1 MKTFLR
7 WMLIGLA
14 GLGILVALFYAEED
28 LRGWHAWNK
37 FKHHWEAKG
46 ERFDFASVMPPSV
59 PDDQNFAMSPVW
71 IAEIKSLW
79 QSNPERA
86 KAWYGSRIDDDE
98 VSKIASQLPV
108 GVSGLVGKNWESQ
121 KAPATPEMAS
131 HWTTA
136 GATDLTPWQSYYR
149 DLETRT
155 PLAGIPITPQPQSPA
170 ADVLLALSKFDPV
183 IEELRHDSALPD
195 SRFPV
200 IYTTEDPAAILIPHL
215 AAVKRYAQ
223 VLQLR
228 ASAELQDSQSEK
240 ALDDVKLILRLTDSV
255 RTEPFLISHL
265 VRIAAV
271 NIALQSVWEGMA
283 ARQWSDAQLTELNA
297 ELAKLDFLTDYK
309 LTMRGELGSQG
320 GIFDYLRR
328 HPEQFPQMTG
338 DGNSRNQSLRTRIL
352 WHLIPSGWFYQN
364 RLSCAR
370 PMVEWYIPLA
380 DTDHGIIS
388 PKATLRADTAVQVDV
403 KHRTR
408 FNVAERLFLPALGSG
423 AAKRFAYGQESADL
437 ARVAIALERF
447 RLAQGEYPGTLD
459 ALPPRY
465 IEKVPQDII
474 NGEPLHYHRS
484 FDGKFLLYSVGWN
497 ETDDN
502 GQVVSSKN
510 GVIDNSKGD
519 WVWKY

>member
-14 GLGILVALFYAEED
+14 GLGILVVFFYAEED

-46 ERFDFASVMPPSV
+46 EKFDFASIMPPTV

-71 IAEIKSLW
+71 IAEIKYLW

-121 KAPATPEMAS
+121 KLPATPEMS
-131 HWTTA
+131 SRWMTA
-136 GATDLTPWQSYYR
+136 AATDLKPWQSYYR
-149 DLETRT
+149 DLGRT
-155 PLAGIPITPQPQSPA
+155 IPAAGIPIAAQPQSPA

-183 IEELRHDSALPD
+183 IEQLRRDSALPD

-200 IYTTEDPAAILIPHL
+200 IYTTEDPAEILLPHL
-215 AAVKRYAQ
+215 ACVKRYAQ

-228 ASAELQDSQSEK
+228 ASAELQTGQADK
-240 ALDDVKLILRLTDSV
+240 ALGDVKLILRLTDSIH
-255 RTEPFLISHL
+255 TEPFLITHL
-265 VRIAAV
+265 VRIATV
-271 NIALQSVWEGMA
+271 NIALQPVWEGMA
-283 ARQWSDAQLTELNA
+283 AHQWSNAQLTELNA
-297 ELAKLDFLTDYK
+297 ELAKPDFLADYK
-309 LTMRGELGSQG
+309 LTMRGEMVDQG
-320 GIFDYLRR
+320 GIIDYLRR
-328 HPEQFPQMTG
+328 HPEQLPNISF
-338 DGNSRNQSLRTRIL
+338 DGSVVKMSFMERIR
-352 WHLIPSGWFYQN
+352 WHLIPGGWYYQS
-364 RLSCAR
+364 RLRCAR
-370 PMVEWYIPLA
+370 PMVELYIPLA
-380 DTDHGIIS
+380 DTNRGIIS
-388 PKATLRADTAVQVDV
+388 PKATLHADAAVQAETR
-403 KHRTR
+403 HPNR
-408 FNVAERLFLPALGSG
+408 FNAIEKMLLPALGNSV
-423 AAKRFAYGQESADL
+423 KRFAYGQESLDL

-447 RLAQGEYPGTLD
+447 RLAQGEYPGSLD
-459 ALPPRY
+459 SLEPRFIEKLPP
-465 IEKVPQDII
+465 DII
-474 NGEPLHYHRS
+474 NGEPLHYRRS

-502 GQVVSSKN
+502 GQVVTTKA
-510 GVIDNSKGD
+510 GAIDNSKGG

>member
-79 QSNPERA
+79 QSNPVRA
-86 KAWYGSRIDDDE
+86 KAWCGSRIDDDE

-108 GVSGLVGKNWESQ
+108 GVSGLVGNNWGSQ
-121 KAPATPEMAS
+121 KLPATPEMS
-131 HWTTA
+131 SRWTTA
-136 GATDLTPWQSYYR
+136 GATDLAPWQSYYR
-149 DLETRT
+149 GLGTTT
-155 PLAGIPITPQPQSPA
+155 PLAGIPIAAQPQSPA

-183 IEELRHDSALPD
+183 IEQLRRDSAWPD

-200 IYTTEDPAAILIPHL
+200 IYTAENPADILLPHL
-215 AAVKRYAQ
+215 AVVKRYAQ

-228 ASAELQDSQSEK
+228 ASAELQNSQSDK
-240 ALDDVKLILRLTDSV
+240 ALADVKLILRLNDSV
-255 RTEPFLISHL
+255 RNETFLISHL
-265 VRIAAV
+265 VRIAVV
-271 NIALQSVWEGMA
+271 NIALQPVWEGMA
-283 ARQWSDAQLTELNA
+283 AHQWSDARLTELDS
-297 ELAKLDFLTDYK
+297 ELAKLDFLADYRF
-309 LTMRGELGSQG
+309 TMRGEMVFQG
-320 GIFDYLRR
+320 GIFDYLKR
-328 HPEQFPQMTG
+328 HPEQFPDMGG
-338 DGNSRNQSLRTRIL
+338 DGNVVRRSFTARIG
-352 WHLIPSGWFYQN
+352 WHLIPSGWVYKN
-364 RLSCAR
+364 RVNCAR
-370 PMVEWYIPLA
+370 PMVQLYIPLS
-380 DTDHGIIS
+380 DTNRGIIS
-388 PKATLRADTAVQVDV
+388 PPATRRAEAAVQAGM
-403 KHRTR
+403 KHRTAY
-408 FNVAERLFLPALGSG
+408 NIAERLFLPALGNSVR
-423 AAKRFAYGQESADL
+423 RFAYGQESVNL

-447 RLAQGEYPGTLD
+447 RLVRGEYPASLD
-459 ALPPRY
+459 SLEPRFIEKLPP
-465 IEKVPQDII
+465 DII
-474 NGEPLHYHRS
+474 NGEPLHYRRS

>member
-1 MKTFLR
+1 MKIFLR

-28 LRGWHAWNK
+28 WRGWHAWNK
-37 FKHHWEAKG
+37 FKHQWEAKG
-46 ERFDFASVMPPSV
+46 EKFDFASIMPPSV

-71 IAEIKSLW
+71 IAEIKYLW

-108 GVSGLVGKNWESQ
+108 GVSGLVGNNWGSQ
-121 KAPATPEMAS
+121 KLPATPEMS
-131 HWTTA
+131 SRWTTA
-136 GATDLTPWQSYYR
+136 GATDLAPWQSYYR
-149 DLETRT
+149 DLGTTT

-170 ADVLLALSKFDPV
+170 ADVLVALSKFDPV
-183 IEELRHDSALPD
+183 IEQLRRDSALPY

-215 AAVKRYAQ
+215 AVVKRYAQ
-223 VLQLR
+223 VSQLR
-228 ASAELQDSQSEK
+228 ATAELQNSQSDK
-240 ALDDVKLILRLTDSV
+240 ALADVKLMFRLNDSI
-255 RTEPFLISHL
+255 RNETFLISHL
-265 VRIAAV
+265 VRIAVV
-271 NIALQSVWEGMA
+271 NIALQPVWEGMA
-283 ARQWSDAQLTELNA
+283 ARQWSDAQLTELDS
-297 ELAKLDFLTDYK
+297 ELAKLDFLADYK

-328 HPEQFPQMTG
+328 HPEQFPEMTG
-338 DGNSRNQSLRTRIL
+338 DGNPRNRSPRTRIL

-370 PMVEWYIPLA
+370 PMVELIIPLA
-380 DTDHGIIS
+380 DTNRGVIS
-388 PKATLRADTAVQVDV
+388 PKGTRQADATIQAGI
-403 KHRTR
+403 KHH
-408 FNVAERLFLPALGSG
+408 NLYNIAERLFLPSLGGSV
-423 AAKRFAYGQESADL
+423 KRFAYGQESVDL
-437 ARVAIALERF
+437 ARVAISLERY

-459 ALPPRY
+459 VLEPKF
-465 IEKVPQDII
+465 IEKVPHDII
-474 NGEPLHYHRS
+474 NGEPLHYRRS

-497 ETDDN
+497 ESDDN

-510 GVIDNSKGD
+510 GAVDNSKGD